1 MKRLFAIALLA
12 TAAAAHAQPD
22 LPTTAAAWRDAALR
36 DIAAGYQV
44 TLDNH
49 AGALDPHNPA
59 FLADLDAARER
70 GLALA
75 REVKDAPGY
84 VAALQGFTARL
95 NDGHAGIATAKGAV
109 LPVEQQR
116 WPGFVA
122 AWRDDLYVYAA
133 EAGGPPVGARIV
145 SCDGKPVRRLL
156 EDNVFAFEGR
166 AREAGRW
173 WAEAREL
180 FVDRGN
186 PFIRLPRR
194 CVFAAADGK
203 PVERVLDWRPRTEQA
218 REWSGGAVGLAEL
231 PVGMTEPRPNLF
243 WVAMPTFHP
252 NDAERAAYHAMAD
265 RVRQDR
271 ARLLQADAVVIDLRG
286 NQGGSS
292 MWSEEFAGALWGEAR
307 LKRRRDAYDAN
318 TVTWYRASPGNLA
331 HFRMYEQRFAQQG
344 EAKAQAWAAARAAGM
359 AAAQAAGQPY
369 YVDREDATSAPAN
382 PQADRPGDPP
392 PFTRPVYVIVP
403 GYCASACLDAVDMF
417 KLFPNTRLVGAPS
430 SADSTYMEVRSQDL
444 PGGLARVLVPTKL
457 YVGRPR
463 GNGEVYQPDI
473 PLRTVRWGTAEF
485 LRLIDRQGK

>member
-1 MKRLFAIALLA
+1 MKRLLAIALLV
-12 TAAAAHAQPD
+12 TAAAAQAEPD
-22 LPTTAAAWRDAALR
+22 LPTTPAAWRDAALR

-49 AGALDPHNPA
+49 AGALDPHNPG
-59 FLADLDAARER
+59 FLANLEAARER
-70 GLALA
+70 GMALA
-75 REVKDAPGY
+75 RQVKDAPGY
-84 VAALQGFTARL
+84 VAALQGFTARI
-95 NDGHAGIATAKGAV
+95 NDGHAGIATKGKLLA
-109 LPVEQQR
+109 PDAQR

-122 AWRDDLYVYAA
+122 AWREDLYVYAS
-133 EAGGPPVGARIV
+133 EPGGPPVGARIV
-145 SCDGKPVRRLL
+145 SCDGKPAKRLL

-166 AREAGRW
+166 GNEAGQW
-173 WAEAREL
+173 WTSAREL

-186 PFIRLPRR
+186 PFIQVPRR
-194 CVFAAADGK
+194 CVFATTDGK
-203 PVERVLDWRPRTEQA
+203 ETELALDWRPRTEQA
-218 REWSGGAVGLAEL
+218 REWSGGAVGMAEL
-231 PVGMTEPRPNLF
+231 PVGLTEPRPNLF

-252 NDAERAAYHAMAD
+252 NDAERAAYHAMAE

-271 ARLLQADAVVIDLRG
+271 ARFLQAAAVVIDLRG
-286 NQGGSS
+286 NHGGAS

-307 LKRRRDAYDAN
+307 LQRRRDAYDAN

-331 HFRMYEQRFAQQG
+331 HFRMLEQRFVQQG
-344 EAKAQAWAAARAAGM
+344 EKKAQAWAAARAAGI

-369 YVDREDATSAPAN
+369 YIDREDAAKAPAN

-403 GYCASACLDAVDMF
+403 GYCASACLDALDMF

-444 PGGLARVLVPTKL
+444 PGGLARTIVPTKL

-463 GNGEVYQPDI
+463 GNGQVYQPDI
-473 PLRTVRWGTAEF
+473 ALRSVEWGTAEF
-485 LRLIDRQGK
+485 LRLIEAQGK